1 MKSHTRLAK
10 KLDKKRV
17 IICLLVFFTLMP
29 IFSYLHEAGHALV
42 CIADG
47 NEAEISVDILSGGL
61 TLCHGEVSN
70 LFAYKISGGLL
81 AGIVGT
87 TIGLALFVKK
97 PFAGYSLESTRYN
110 SWEID
115 GKVERRESRKRQYLD
130 ILWKAP
136 FIALITIGI
145 GHLVN
150 AGIETFADSYFTHGA
165 EWGFFLGLVEFV
177 TFVTLLLIFD
187 RKTVRQDRREMEGRG
202 RTESIRLL
210 FGLSCIIVGGGLVVL
225 SLLGVE
231 FAR

>member
-115 GKVERRESRKRQYLD
+115 GKVERIESRKRRYLD
-130 ILWKAP
+130 IIWKAP
-136 FIALITIGI
+136 FIALTTIGI

-150 AGIETFADSYFTHGA
+150 AAIETFADSYFTHGA
-165 EWGFFLGLVEFV
+165 EWGFFLGAVEFV
-177 TFVTLLLIFD
+177 TFITLLLIFD
-187 RKTVRQDRREMEGRG
+187 RKTVKQNAEVSR
-202 RTESIRLL
+202 
-210 FGLSCIIVGGGLVVL
+210 
-225 SLLGVE
+225 
-231 FAR
+231 

>member
-1 MKSHTRLAK
+1 MKSHTRLTK

-87 TIGLALFVKK
+87 TIGLALFVRK

-115 GKVERRESRKRQYLD
+115 GKVERRESLKRQYLD
-130 ILWKAP
+130 IVWKAP
-136 FIALITIGI
+136 FIALTTIGI
-145 GHLVN
+145 GHLIN
-150 AGIETFADSYFTHGA
+150 AIIEAFADSYYTHGG
-165 EWGFFLGLVEFV
+165 EWSAFMGLVQFV
-177 TFVTLLLIFD
+177 IFFTLLLIFD
-187 RKTVRQDRREMEGRG
+187 RKMVKRND
-202 RTESIRLL
+202 
-210 FGLSCIIVGGGLVVL
+210 
-225 SLLGVE
+225 
-231 FAR
+231 

>member
-17 IICLLVFFTLMP
+17 IICLLVFFALMP

-115 GKVERRESRKRQYLD
+115 GKVERIESRKRRYLD
-130 ILWKAP
+130 IIWKAP
-136 FIALITIGI
+136 FIALTTIGI

-150 AGIETFADSYFTHGA
+150 AAIEAFADSYFTHGA
-165 EWGFFLGLVEFV
+165 EWGFFLGAVEFV
-177 TFVTLLLIFD
+177 TFITLLLIFD
-187 RKTVRQDRREMEGRG
+187 RKTVRRDRREMEGRG
-202 RTESIRLL
+202 RTVSIRLL
-210 FGLSCIIVGGGLVVL
+210 FGLSCIIVGSGLIVLGLLRGGT
-225 SLLGVE
+225 
-231 FAR
+231 

>member
-87 TIGLALFVKK
+87 TVAIALFVWK
-97 PFAGYSLESTRYN
+97 PFAGYSLESTRYK

-115 GKVERRESRKRQYLD
+115 GKVERIESRKRRYLD
-130 ILWKAP
+130 IIWKAP
-136 FIALITIGI
+136 FIALTTIGI

-150 AGIETFADSYFTHGA
+150 AAIEAFADSYFTHGA
-165 EWGFFLGLVEFV
+165 EWGFFLGAVEFV
-177 TFVTLLLIFD
+177 TFITLLLIFD
-187 RKTVRQDRREMEGRG
+187 RKMVRQDRREMEGRG
-202 RTESIRLL
+202 RTVSIRLL
-210 FGLSCIIVGGGLVVL
+210 FGLSCIIVGSGLVVL